1 MKQEKIDKIYMKMA
15 EQLSELSYAERKKVG
30 SLIVKENQIISEGYN
45 GMPSGF
51 PNECE
56 MPVFERN
63 EWDNTKALP
72 TKTKREVLHAESN
85 AITKLARS
93 TNSSDGATLYVTMA
107 PCYDCSK
114 LIIQAGIKRVVYKNF
129 YHDNGLFLLEKAK
142 IPVISTYEY
151 KEEAQ

>member
-45 GMPSGF
+45 GTPSGF
-51 PNECE
+51 PNSCE
-56 MPVFERN
+56 QVAFERG
-63 EWDNTKALP
+63 EAGAVGVP

-151 KEEAQ
+151 KEEEQ

>member
-1 MKQEKIDKIYMKMA
+1 MA
-15 EQLSELSYAERKKVG
+15 EQLSELSHAERKKVG

-45 GMPSGF
+45 GAPSGF
-51 PNECE
+51 
-56 MPVFERN
+56 
-63 EWDNTKALP
+63 
-72 TKTKREVLHAESN
+72 KREVLHAESN